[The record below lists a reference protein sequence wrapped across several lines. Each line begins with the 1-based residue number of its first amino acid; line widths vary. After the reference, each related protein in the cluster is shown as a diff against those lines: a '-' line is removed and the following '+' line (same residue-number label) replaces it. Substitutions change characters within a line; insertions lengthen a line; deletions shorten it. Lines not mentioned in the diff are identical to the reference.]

1 VAVVPAGVA
10 GVAAADEVVLE
21 PDAGVAPRA
30 VDRVAAARAVKAA
43 DAAARA
49 AADVARAKVVTVMA
63 AVAMVEASSSRT

>member
-1 VAVVPAGVA
+1 MAVVPAD
-10 GVAAADEVVLE
+10 AADVAVADEAVLE
-21 PDAGVAPRA
+21 PDAGVVPRV
-30 VDRVAAARAVKAA
+30 VDRAAARAVKAA